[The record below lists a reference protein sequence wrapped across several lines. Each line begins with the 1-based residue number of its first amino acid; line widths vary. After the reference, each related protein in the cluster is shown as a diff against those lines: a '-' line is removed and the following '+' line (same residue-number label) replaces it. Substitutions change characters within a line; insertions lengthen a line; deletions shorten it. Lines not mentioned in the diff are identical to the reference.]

1 MGASI
6 PGVTL
11 DGIMPDDMRRGGSN
25 PVVGADGVMYTW
37 EALQG
42 TVLQAEL
49 LSRNGYPAW
58 DWQNRAILRAFTRI
72 HVLGYPAAGDD
83 RWQPW
88 LVNRRY
94 GTSFPAP
101 TSTTPG
107 KSFGYAAWLYS
118 R

>member
-1 MGASI
+1 
-6 PGVTL
+6 
-11 DGIMPDDMRRGGSN
+11 MPDDMRRGGSS
-25 PVVGADGVMYTW
+25 PVVGDLGQSYTW

-94 GTSFPAP
+94 GTSFPAS
-101 TSTTPG
+101 TSTTAG
-107 KSFGYAAWLYS
+107 KSFGYADWLFA